1 MHTSRA
7 VALMDSYKLRLNA
20 YLGEAVLFCLA
31 ICLPPRN
38 GLLQTSM
45 QCVETGEGEAPKFS
59 GLCDRMHAPQYC
71 TANINCYP
79 NGIFVWVLLP
89 TGSVHHSGVPR
100 HSSYSYLDLA
110 APGAG
115 LLDEGAVLACLQQL
129 LLHSGRGGK
138 PHVSHVVP
146 PGSLSVGPR
155 RGKPKHGQLHGPSSL
170 HSRCRKC
177 MGMGGRACAP
187 ELLIL
192 LFLPAIIFLLL
203 SPVSSI
209 NSARRSKSSV
219 GAT

>member
-1 MHTSRA
+1 
-7 VALMDSYKLRLNA
+7 MDSYKLRLNA

-129 LLHSGRGGK
+129 LLHPGRGK
-138 PHVSHVVP
+138 IPRQSIQFP
-146 PGSLSVGPR
+146 SASPSVGHWVHGGGSPSMGPPR
-155 RGKPKHGQLHGPSSL
+155 DAVSAWAWDSVHAHLNCSSFSSCLPSSSFFFPL
-170 HSRCRKC
+170 
-177 MGMGGRACAP
+177 
-187 ELLIL
+187 
-192 LFLPAIIFLLL
+192 
-203 SPVSSI
+203 
-209 NSARRSKSSV
+209 
-219 GAT
+219 

>member
-1 MHTSRA
+1 MRTLERLSFSAWRSAFRPAMVSCRHQCSVWRRVRHRTSA
-7 VALMDSYKLRLNA
+7 GYA
-20 YLGEAVLFCLA
+20 
-31 ICLPPRN
+31 
-38 GLLQTSM
+38 
-45 QCVETGEGEAPKFS
+45 
-59 GLCDRMHAPQYC
+59 
-71 TANINCYP
+71 INCMSRNTVP
-79 NGIFVWVLLP
+79 PICSITTVTPTTSLFWVLLP